1 MCFQKYIT
9 FVPNINLNF
18 LHMKKMFI
26 VVLGLGMLTQ
36 SCATILS
43 GRYQKVTI
51 NSEPPN
57 ADLYLEGN
65 RIGTT
70 GTQIAIQK
78 KYVNYREFTIKKE
91 GYADTTWKART
102 TIEPT
107 SIIGVIPPAFGIPC
121 FIDILTGAALKV
133 KDPVQTIVLTPKK

>member
-1 MCFQKYIT
+1 
-9 FVPNINLNF
+9 
-18 LHMKKMFI
+18 MKKMFI
-26 VVLGLGMLTQ
+26 MVLGLGMLTQ

-70 GTQIAIQK
+70 GTQISIRK
-78 KYVNYREFTIKKE
+78 KYANYREFTIKKE
-91 GYADTTWKART
+91 GYADTTWKAAGT
-102 TIEPT
+102 LEPT
-107 SIIGVIPPAFGIPC
+107 FYIGVIPPSFGIPC
-121 FIDILTGAALKV
+121 LVDIIAETAIKI
-133 KDPVQTIVLTPKK
+133 KEPVQTIVLTPKK

>member
-1 MCFQKYIT
+1 
-9 FVPNINLNF
+9 
-18 LHMKKMFI
+18 MKKILSIACSVSF
-26 VVLGLGMLTQ
+26 LLT

-70 GTQIAIQK
+70 GTQISIRK
-78 KYVNYREFTIKKE
+78 KYANYREFTIKKE
-91 GYADTTWKART
+91 GYADTTWKAAGT
-102 TIEPT
+102 LEPT
-107 SIIGVIPPAFGIPC
+107 FYIGVLPPAFGIPC
-121 FIDILTGAALKV
+121 FIDIIAETAIKI
-133 KDPVQTIVLTPKK
+133 KEPVQTVKLKPNKN

>member
-1 MCFQKYIT
+1 
-9 FVPNINLNF
+9 
-18 LHMKKMFI
+18 MKKSIILIFAISSLLMS
-26 VVLGLGMLTQ
+26 

-70 GTQIAIQK
+70 GTQISIRK
-78 KYVNYREFTIKKE
+78 KYANYREFTIKKE
-91 GYADTTWKART
+91 GYADTTWKAAGT
-102 TIEPT
+102 LEPT
-107 SIIGVIPPAFGIPC
+107 FFIGVLPPAFGIPC
-121 FIDILTGAALKV
+121 LVDIIAETAIKI
-133 KDPVQTIVLTPKK
+133 KEPVQTVVLTPKK

>member
-1 MCFQKYIT
+1 M
-9 FVPNINLNF
+9 
-18 LHMKKMFI
+18 
-26 VVLGLGMLTQ
+26 VLGLGMLTQ

-70 GTQIAIQK
+70 GTQISIRK
-78 KYVNYREFTIKKE
+78 KYANYREFTIKKE
-91 GYADTTWKART
+91 GYADTTWKAAGT
-102 TIEPT
+102 LEPT
-107 SIIGVIPPAFGIPC
+107 FYIGVIPPSFGIPC
-121 FIDILTGAALKV
+121 LVDIIAETAIKI
-133 KDPVQTIVLTPKK
+133 KEPVQTIVLTPKK